1 MDEQQNT
8 QLGFDPSKFDQ
19 KSLDEQHNKYLD
31 YLGENIGLQGE
42 KGYAEARE
50 RYLALNAER
59 AKRQSIA
66 LQEQMQKDP
75 SFAQQIGA
83 IGRGF
88 QEKGVDIVG
97 ALPDI
102 GQAIADRLGMDEGE
116 SPFGSKNLSRSLQ
129 GLGGGYYTSE
139 RLPTK
144 ADSKP
149 RILNPITQAI
159 LGVQPTSEPATLGDM
174 PSKLRPY
181 AVGGEELAI
190 GMSYFAPQAIA
201 ARFRSIA
208 PIPKAMEVGKGA
220 AFKRAID
227 DQVQAYAKNP
237 LFYSSLE
244 TGVASLQALGGGVAE
259 KLAPGDPNVR
269 MGLTLAPVP
278 FAVGGGAALVSFLN
292 AMSMEAIPKGAKAV
306 SKMARMMIQG
316 DKALEAE
323 LTKELEKYFTKLD
336 ANPSEAI
343 KALTDVINK
352 RSLTEGKLPGISTGL
367 LTGNKELLAIESA
380 IIKNIPDV
388 TPKAAQE
395 AKNAVVELNTAF
407 DNLLKI
413 ENADPE
419 IVRTIA
425 DARIAQINA
434 LFSAKINGDINQIK
448 DLQKKIGLGSD
459 SVPRDKQRA
468 SIQIRKIIEKNL
480 KLLDDYETA
489 QWDKLDRTLNAQT
502 NETQRAISALIEK
515 GVNLDPL
522 IPESLDKI
530 KIVRDI
536 GETTDPI
543 KARGVDS
550 GALIDAKKDLSKK
563 IEIAKKTD
571 FEKAYYLGILQKGVY
586 NDLNNISKKF
596 GAQVRIANNATT
608 NKYGFLDIDIVS
620 ELLKK
625 SGQGQYPK
633 PDLILESKLLGKEQL
648 NYNTFND
655 LLIATR
661 GQILSKEPA
670 NPLGKFYVAAAN
682 EAIDPQGLVDA
693 DKLSDFMIRNREGL
707 RALGMYDTLS
717 EPLNQALFV
726 KKLQQFHK
734 DISKRPT
741 QEILE
746 RITNSNNINGKGGFI
761 DKTIFQ
767 NSNRRK
773 DLFKLTDIIRTKKL
787 HGQDPVKGFEG
798 LEQSVLDRLIAQS
811 FQKRKYQPYGQDKV
825 VDINLISGKN
835 IKDLLQQKQGKTT
848 LEQDLLDS
856 KVFTKDQIKS
866 IKVMADKATELEKN
880 LLVREGVAPT
890 EAEELIPKGDA
901 IAEIIG
907 RLGGVFAAQASPVVS
922 GVGHELVVSAIFSR
936 AGKDLMSRLPKDKLR
951 KMLIESTKDPV
962 LQRRLLQKVS
972 TPKAL
977 NARNQYFLN
986 AMVSKKIL
994 TERERYEIEDSM
1006 FGTESLKE
1014 LQKNIK
1020 DYQKKN
1026 GLSENQIMRVYEVA
1040 ARTGKNNIG
1049 EFTLDMVQGILD
1061 IDDEERTRIRMSIPG
1076 RVVKKRSPR
1085 QKLQEKLQA
1094 R

>member
-42 KGYAEARE
+42 KGYAEARKH
-50 RYLALNAER
+50 YLALNAER

-102 GQAIADRLGMDEGE
+102 GQAIANRLGMDEGE

-129 GLGGGYYTSE
+129 GLGSGYYTSE
-139 RLPTK
+139 RLPTA

-149 RILNPITQAI
+149 RILNPITQSI

-190 GMSYFAPQAIA
+190 GVSFFAPQAIA
-201 ARFRSIA
+201 ARYKSIA
-208 PIPKAMEVGKGA
+208 PIPKPMEVGKGA

-259 KLAPGDPNVR
+259 KLAPGDPNLR

-278 FAVGGGAALVSFLN
+278 FAVGGGMALVSFLN
-292 AMSMEAIPKGAKAV
+292 AMSMEAIPRGAKAV
-306 SKMARMMIQG
+306 SKVARMMIQG

-343 KALTDVINK
+343 KALTEVINK

-407 DNLLKI
+407 NNLLKI

-434 LFSAKINGDINQIK
+434 LFSAKANGVINQIK
-448 DLQKKIGLGSD
+448 DLQKKIGLGSE

-468 SIQIRKIIEKNL
+468 AIQIREIILKNL
-480 KLLDDYETA
+480 KQLNDYETA
-489 QWDKLDRTLNAQT
+489 QWNKLDRTLNAQT
-502 NETQRAISALIEK
+502 NETQRAISALIDK
-515 GVNLDPL
+515 GVNVDPL
-522 IPESLDKI
+522 IPDSLDKI

-550 GALIDAKKDLSKK
+550 GVLIDAKKDLSKK
-563 IEIAKKTD
+563 IDLANKSNNYEQ
-571 FEKAYYLGILQKGVY
+571 AYYLGILQKGVY
-586 NDLNNISKKF
+586 DDLGKLSKKF
-596 GAQVRIANNATT
+596 GAQVKIADAATK
-608 NKYGFLDIDIVS
+608 NKFDFLDIDIVS

-625 SGQGQYPK
+625 SGQGKYPK
-633 PDLILESKLLGKEQL
+633 PDLILENKLLGKESL

-670 NPLGKFYVAAAN
+670 NPLGKFYVAAAD
-682 EAIDPQGLVDA
+682 EAIDPQQGLVDA
-693 DKLSDFMIRNREGL
+693 DKLSAFMIKNREGL

-717 EPLNQALFV
+717 EPVNQALFV

-746 RITNSNNINGKGGFI
+746 RITNSKNINEFI
-761 DKTIFQ
+761 DKTVFQ

-798 LEQSVLDRLIAQS
+798 LEQSVLERLITQS
-811 FQKRKYQPYGQDKV
+811 FQKRKYQPYGEDV
-825 VDINLISGKN
+825 ADLNLISGKT
-835 IKDLLQQKQGKTT
+835 IRDLLQQKQGKTT

-856 KVFTKDQIKS
+856 KVFTKDQVKS
-866 IKVMADKATELEKN
+866 IKIMADKATELEKN
-880 LLVREGVAPT
+880 ILVREGIAPT

-951 KMLIESTKDPV
+951 KMLIESTRDPV

-977 NARNQYFLN
+977 NERNQYFLN

-1026 GLSENQIMRVYEVA
+1026 GLSKNQMMRAYEVA
-1040 ARTGKNNIG
+1040 ARSGKDNIG

-1076 RVVKKRSPR
+1076 RVVKKRSPQQR
-1085 QKLQEKLQA
+1085 LQEKLQA